1 MATTENLHTGDASK
15 TKFSF
20 TFPYLK
26 QTDVEV
32 YLYTT
37 DAWVK
42 KTVTTDYTFDNATTI
57 KFGSSP
63 AAATSDEQTN
73 LGNAKNIKIVRKT
86 GSDSLSATF
95 YPGSAIRSSDLNDNF
110 TQNLYVTQESEGDAS
125 INKKTL
131 ESIVATTNDGG
142 STWVLAGNNTNASTD
157 PKGVGYAI
165 TTADAALPKA
175 GGVMTGNI
183 VFEGATDDAYET
195 TVTVVDPTA
204 DRTITLPNVTGTVV
218 TTGDSGTV
226 TTQMIANGTILAADI
241 AADQIDSQHYAA
253 ASIDNEHLANNA
265 VDTEEIANDA
275 ITNSKIADES
285 IDSEHYVD
293 ESIDTAHYANQS
305 VTKAKFNDALIV
317 TASEQAA
324 ATADD
329 DTFFTT
335 SASDARYFKQD
346 TGGTG
351 ETYDSSATWSGNDT
365 HIATTKAI
373 DNRVVDLIDEVGGFI
388 AIASEAALPAEH
400 PEKENVTADD
410 RVGTI
415 LSLVTL
421 TATYTPSGGTC
432 TIPANTLTNHS
443 NDATITDCGSQELT
457 SGFGLLIETTAQT
470 DAQYTAG
477 PQYKFHRLVPK
488 AAQVDIVASN
498 ISDVNDVAD
507 INTEIGVVAGKATEI
522 TTCHSKAT
530 EITTCHQKATEI
542 TTCHTNISSINDYAE
557 TYQVAAS
564 ANSPTSDPDKRGD
577 GTSTLQEGD
586 LWFDTTAKLLKV
598 RNTTSNEW
606 ETAVASPNALIAK
619 ALLSGK
625 GDLITAT
632 ADDTPSILG
641 AGTNGEVLIANSSE
655 SSGLEWGKINSDG
668 ITNGSIDRVHL
679 AADIVD
685 GTKIA
690 DDVIDS
696 EHYAAGSIDNEH
708 LADDAVDSDEIAAG
722 AIDWAHM
729 SVNSVDSDQ
738 YVDGSIDHVHLAN
751 DCIDGDNIQ
760 DDVINSE
767 HYAAGSI
774 DNEHLADDAV
784 DSDEI
789 AAGAIDLA
797 HMSANSVDSDQYV
810 DGSIDVEHLADDAVD
825 ADSLYVS
832 NTAVND
838 YVLKYD
844 STVNGKLKWEALG
857 EAVIADNA
865 VTNAKMADD
874 SVDSDE
880 IVAGAVDHVHLAAD
894 IIDGDNIQNDVI
906 DSEHYVAGSI
916 DLEHMSA
923 NSVDS
928 DQYVDGSIDTVHLAD
943 DAVDSDKL
951 ADAISNTSLTINGA
965 VVGLGPNMATN
976 NTVLGKEAAELLE
989 ATGERNVAIGEE
1001 ALHGA
1006 TDGGNNDDNVAIGYQ
1021 AGKLKDDAERNISIG
1036 SYAGG
1041 SDYDSSSDD
1050 NIAIGYAALHESTY
1064 GSDNV
1069 AIGSYALW
1077 DQTSGYQNIA
1087 VGHEA
1092 LKNAG
1097 ATSESVAIGYQSMYT
1112 ADQIANDSTE
1122 PADNTCVGWKSGY
1135 ALTKN
1140 KDNTF
1145 IGHSAALLVASPIG
1159 TAVDD
1164 ASYNVAVGSGAMA
1177 SATVASD
1184 SVAIGFEAL
1193 KSSAATHDSCV
1204 AVGYKALTA
1213 CTGDGAVAI
1222 GREAGSTMEGG
1233 ATKTTLVG
1241 YKCGAAI
1248 STGDDNTAVGYEAL
1262 LSTSTGSRNV
1272 ALGVNAL
1279 KLGNTDDSV
1288 VIGCYAGANLTGH
1301 DCVHIGYSAG
1311 NGSTSAEQN
1320 VYIGY
1325 TSGYGNNQ
1333 GENNVHIGAYAG
1345 KQQSASGEST
1355 NNNTSVGYGAMY
1367 YVGTGTDDNV
1377 AIGYFAGFDLHG
1389 GEENV
1394 FVGMNAGANNTSG
1407 DDNTF
1412 IGFEAGKDHGT
1423 GSNNTAIG
1431 ANAEPSTTT
1440 ITNEF
1445 TLGDSIATLRC
1456 AVTSITSTSDER
1468 DKTDIVDLPVGL
1480 DFVNTLKPV
1489 KFKWQ
1494 TRKGDAAKDG
1504 KVRAGF
1510 TAQQL
1515 KSAQED
1521 ANADFLDLVYES
1533 NPDKLEA
1540 TYSNLIPV
1548 LVQAVQD
1555 LSVQVNQLKEEL
1567 KLCQTS

>member
-32 YLYTT
+32 YLYSTN
-37 DAWVK
+37 AWVK

-57 KFGSSP
+57 KFGSAP
-63 AAATSDEQTN
+63 AAATSAEQTN

-86 GSDSLSATF
+86 DSDSLSATF

-131 ESIVATTNDGG
+131 ESVVATTNDGG

-165 TTADAALPKA
+165 TTAEAALPKA

-183 VFEGATDDAYET
+183 TFEGSSEDDYET
-195 TVTVVDPTA
+195 ILTVANPTGS
-204 DRTITLPNVTGTVV
+204 DKTITLPNVTGTVI

-226 TTQMIANGTILAADI
+226 TSHMIANGTILAADI

-293 ESIDTAHYANQS
+293 GSIDNEHIAAGQITSDKLNVAA
-305 VTKAKFNDALIV
+305 VV
-317 TASEQAA
+317 TAGEQAS
-324 ATADD
+324 ATAN
-329 DTFFTT
+329 DTSFFTT

-346 TGGTG
+346 TSGTG
-351 ETYDSSATWSGNDT
+351 ETDDSSSDWSGDDA

-415 LSLVTL
+415 LSIVAL

-432 TIPANTLTNHS
+432 TIPASTLTNHS
-443 NDATITDCGSQELT
+443 NAATITGCGSQELT

-470 DAQYTAG
+470 DTEYTNG

-488 AAQVDIVASN
+488 AAEVSQVATIHANVTTVAG
-498 ISDVNDVAD
+498 ID
-507 INTEIGVVAGKATEI
+507 TEVSTVAGKATEI
-522 TTCHSKAT
+522 TTCHNKAT
-530 EITTCHQKATEI
+530 QITTCHDKATQI
-542 TTCHTNISSINDYAE
+542 TTCHDNISSINDYAD

-564 ANSPTSDPDKRGD
+564 TNSPTSDPDKRGD

-586 LWFDTTAKLLKV
+586 LWFDTTANLLKV
-598 RNTTSNEW
+598 WNGSAW
-606 ETAVASPNALIAK
+606 ETAVASPDALIAK
-619 ALLSGK
+619 AFVSDK
-625 GDLITAT
+625 GDLITAS
-632 ADDTPSILG
+632 ADDTPVILG
-641 AGTNGEVLIANSSE
+641 AGTNGHVLLANSGVTP
-655 SSGLEWGKINSDG
+655 GLEWGKINSDG

-679 AADIVD
+679 AADIID
-685 GTKIA
+685 GTKID

-696 EHYAAGSIDNEH
+696 EHYVAGSIDHEH
-708 LADDAVDSDEIAAG
+708 LA
-722 AIDWAHM
+722 
-729 SVNSVDSDQ
+729 VN
-738 YVDGSIDHVHLAN
+738 
-751 DCIDGDNIQ
+751 CIDGDNIQ

-767 HYAAGSI
+767 HYAPGSI

-810 DGSIDVEHLADDAVD
+810 DGSIDVEHLADNSVD

-832 NTAVND
+832 NTAVNN

-844 STVNGKLKWEALG
+844 STVSGKLKWEALG

-865 VTNAKMADD
+865 VTNAKLADD
-874 SVDSDE
+874 AVDSAE
-880 IVAGAVDHVHLAAD
+880 IADGAVDHVHLAANAVD
-894 IIDGDNIQNDVI
+894 SDNIAAGAI
-906 DSEHYVAGSI
+906 DNI
-916 DLEHMSA
+916 HMAA

-928 DQYVDGSIDTVHLAD
+928 GAYVDGSIDN
-943 DAVDSDKL
+943 AVDSDKL

-989 ATGERNVAIGEE
+989 STGERNVAIGEE

-1006 TDGGNNDDNVAIGYQ
+1006 TGGGNNDDNIAIGYQ
-1021 AGKLKDDAERNISIG
+1021 AGKLKEDAERNISIG

-1041 SDYDSSSDD
+1041 MTYDSESDD
-1050 NIAIGYAALHESTY
+1050 NIAIGYESLHESTY
-1064 GSDNV
+1064 GGRNV
-1069 AIGSYALW
+1069 AIGNYTLW
-1077 DQTSGYQNIA
+1077 DNTQGSDNVVI
-1087 VGHEA
+1087 GHEA
-1092 LKNAG
+1092 LKNAPYSG
-1097 ATSESVAIGYQSMYT
+1097 NNVAIGRCSMYL
-1112 ADQIANDSTE
+1112 ADSTDGSGHSVS
-1122 PADNTCVGWKSGY
+1122 DNTCVGYKSGY
-1135 ALTKN
+1135 SMTEN
-1140 KDNTF
+1140 SDNTF
-1145 IGHSAALLVASPIG
+1145 LGAWSGYAVDSSTTANAAL
-1159 TAVDD
+1159 
-1164 ASYNVAVGSGAMA
+1164 NVAVGWKAMKA
-1177 SATVASD
+1177 CTVVKE
-1184 SVAIGFEAL
+1184 SVAVGAEAL
-1193 KSSAATHDSCV
+1193 ESSAGTHDSCV
-1204 AVGYKALTA
+1204 AVGYKALHA
-1213 CTGDGAVAI
+1213 CTQDGNVAI
-1222 GREAGSTMEGG
+1222 GREAGSTMEGS
-1233 ATKTTLVG
+1233 AEKITLVG
-1241 YKCGAAI
+1241 YKCGTAI
-1248 STGDDNTAVGYEAL
+1248 TTGDHNTALGYEAL
-1262 LSTSTGSRNV
+1262 SASTTGGRNT
-1272 ALGVNAL
+1272 AIGTNAL

-1288 VIGCYAGANLTGH
+1288 CIGAYAGANLTGH
-1301 DCVHIGYSAG
+1301 DCVHIGVSAG
-1311 NGSTSAEQN
+1311 NSGTSAQQN
-1320 VYIGY
+1320 VFIGY
-1325 TSGYGNNQ
+1325 YAGEGN
-1333 GENNVHIGAYAG
+1333 GTGDYNVHVGAYAG
-1345 KQQSASGEST
+1345 KQHFAGDESS
-1355 NNNTSVGYGAMY
+1355 NNNTSIGYGAMY
-1367 YVGTGTDDNV
+1367 YVGANTDNNCAV
-1377 AIGYFAGFDLHG
+1377 GYFAGFDLHD

-1394 FVGMNAGANNTSG
+1394 MMGVGAGANVTSG
-1407 DDNTF
+1407 DNNTF
-1412 IGFEAGKDHGT
+1412 IGFEAGTDHVS

-1445 TLGDSIATLRC
+1445 TLGDSVATLRC
-1456 AVTSITSTSDER
+1456 AVQTITSTSDER

-1494 TRKGDAAKDG
+1494 TREGADKDG
-1504 KVRAGF
+1504 TVRAGF

-1555 LSVQVNQLKEEL
+1555 LSAQVNQLKEEL